1 MYSASYNTSRN
12 EYMEYYNLFLV
23 MRRKNLHNCTSNMEY
38 NSLRLRLQSA
48 NFSRNL
54 LCME

>member
-12 EYMEYYNLFLV
+12 EYMEYYNLLMV